1 MPDRLRGIVRA
12 MTNQILPVE
21 GACMCGQVKL
31 RVSAPPII
39 TMACH
44 CTGCQKLSAS
54 AFSLTAMFPTEA
66 VEVIGETAIG
76 ALHGESTYEYCPR
89 CLNWL
94 LTRPAGLPFVNV
106 RPTMFEVEAWSTPF
120 IESHISERLPWAR
133 TAARHSFAK
142 FPDPEH
148 YGPLMAEYAAQAD
161 G

>member
-1 MPDRLRGIVRA
+1 M
-12 MTNQILPVE
+12 NSPVE

-31 RVSAPPII
+31 RVSLPPIM
-39 TMACH
+39 TAACH

-54 AFSLTAMFPTEA
+54 AFSLTAMIPAEG

-76 ALHGESTYEYCPR
+76 GLHNASKYEYCPN

-94 LTRPAGLPFVNV
+94 LTRPAGMPFVNV
-106 RPTMFEVEAWSTPF
+106 RPTMFDVPAWSTPF
-120 IESHISERLPWAR
+120 METWVSERLPWAR

-142 FPDPEH
+142 YPGNED
-148 YGPLMAEYAAQAD
+148 YGPLMAEFAALQSD